1 VTSIWQNARF
11 PLLLRPDRAVVDVT
25 RSFGDAYPHFRGMI
39 AEIGL
44 AYYTLTF
51 NQPRRI
57 RGITKDNFYTL
68 YDIAMLGITNLSN
81 VPLRF
86 VTFFGFASG
95 VVSMIAALAY
105 LLYELIFWSNFSL
118 GIAPLVIG
126 LFFLGL
132 FSSFRWAFWAS
143 MWARS
148 YPDFEATACDRE
160 RTHQR

>member
-1 VTSIWQNARF
+1 
-11 PLLLRPDRAVVDVT
+11 
-25 RSFGDAYPHFRGMI
+25 MI

-105 LLYELIFWSNFSL
+105 LLYKLIFWSNFSL

-132 FSSFRWAFWAS
+132 FSSFRWAFGAS
-143 MWARS
+143 MWARFI
-148 YPDFEATACDRE
+148 PRFWGDRL
-160 RTHQR
+160 